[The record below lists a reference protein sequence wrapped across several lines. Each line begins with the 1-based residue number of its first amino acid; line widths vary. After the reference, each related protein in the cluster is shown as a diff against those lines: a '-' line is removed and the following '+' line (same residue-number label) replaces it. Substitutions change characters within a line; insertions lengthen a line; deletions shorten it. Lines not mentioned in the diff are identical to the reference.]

1 MKGLIY
7 IFFFFAIILPF
18 KSFAQVI
25 NQPFPSLEAE
35 TVEDKIV
42 TLPQDTK
49 GRITLVG
56 MAYSQKSE
64 DDLSTWMSPIFNT
77 FIRQK
82 INGGGLFAGFTYDV
96 DVYFV
101 PMFTGVK
108 AAAKGVAKRKAV
120 KHLDS
125 RLWPYVLFYKGK
137 LKPYKDALD
146 FEKRDVPYFFLL
158 DKNGKIVY
166 ATSGAYSDKKMEEIE
181 NTINNL

>member
-1 MKGLIY
+1 MKRLIY
-7 IFFFFAIILPF
+7 ILFFFAVILPLA
-18 KSFAQVI
+18 SFAQVI
-25 NQPFPSLEAE
+25 NQLFPSLEAE

-64 DDLSTWMSPIFNT
+64 NDLSTWMSPIFNT

-82 INGGGLFAGFTYDV
+82 MNDGGLFADFTYDI
-96 DVYFV
+96 DVYFI

-120 KHLDS
+120 KHLDN
-125 RLWPYVLFYKGK
+125 RLWPYVLLYKGK

-146 FEKRDVPYFFLL
+146 FGKRDAPYFFLL

-166 ATSGAYSDKKMEEIE
+166 ATSGGYSDKKMDEIEEIID
-181 NTINNL
+181 TL